1 MFIDL
6 SFYIAY
12 AICDCFFFII
22 FAKINRE
29 MITYKANFSLNS
41 EVSQWIFTNIILV
54 FITV

>member
-12 AICDCFFFII
+12 AICDCFFSF

-29 MITYKANFSLNS
+29 ILTYKANFSLNS

>member
-12 AICDCFFFII
+12 AICDCFLFLI

>member
-12 AICDCFFFII
+12 AICDCFFFV
-22 FAKINRE
+22 AKINRE
-29 MITYKANFSLNS
+29 MLTYKANFSLNS
-41 EVSQWIFTNIILV
+41 EVSPWIFTNIVLV

>member
-1 MFIDL
+1 MRFVIV
-6 SFYIAY
+6 
-12 AICDCFFFII
+12 FFFI

-29 MITYKANFSLNS
+29 MITYKANLSLNS